1 MLVEDIMTKEPV
13 FIDGD
18 DGISEAIAK
27 MRELGIHHIPVVSDK
42 TYLGAINYRE
52 LMRRKSVR
60 LKSRARNFAVKTP
73 ELSEKDDVLAAVSG
87 LRESGLPAL
96 PVLKKGKL
104 VGIVTETDIVKNI
117 DSILVDNEL
126 KVRDVAST
134 DPVTAQVD
142 ENMLSAAEKIRGLYE
157 YEIPVVSKDER
168 LKGILRLDDIM
179 DMVIRDKSKTTVG
192 EVRGE
197 KEKVNVT
204 CASIMD
210 NSYSVTKKDSISHAS
225 SLMTGKKLHM
235 LPVVDDS
242 EKVVGVIDLWDIL
255 GIIQVDSDDEGIL
268 ISISGLTPY
277 ETDLYDITYFL
288 ASKFT
293 SKFANL
299 TNQSYGKLEIHVM
312 KYQKEGGTKYS
323 IRTKLLS
330 EPIVLA
336 ENYSGWNYGE
346 VLSEIFSAYEKRLK
360 KSKEKGNT

>member
-1 MLVEDIMTKEPV
+1 MKVEEIMTKDPV
-13 FIDGD
+13 YLNGD

-27 MRELGIHHIPVVSDK
+27 MRDLRIHHLPVVNGN

-60 LKSRARNFAVKTP
+60 LKSKARNFAVKTP
-73 ELSEKDDVLAAVSG
+73 ELSEKQDVLAAVG
-87 LRESGLPAL
+87 ELKESGLPAL
-96 PVLKKGKL
+96 PVLRKGKL
-104 VGIVTETDIVKNI
+104 VGIVSETDIVRNI
-117 DSILVDNEL
+117 DSIITADLQ
-126 KVRDVAST
+126 VRDIATT
-134 DPVTAQVD
+134 DPVLAKVD
-142 ENMLSAAEKIRGLYE
+142 EDILSAAEKIRGLYE
-157 YEIPVVSKDER
+157 YEIPVVSKEGM

-179 DMVIRDKSKTTVG
+179 DMIIRDKSKTTVG

-197 KEKVNVT
+197 REKVKVT
-204 CASIMD
+204 SASIMD
-210 NSYSVTKKDSISHAS
+210 NAFSVRKTDSISQAS
-225 SLMTGKKLHM
+225 KLMTEKQLHM

-242 EKVVGVIDLWDIL
+242 DKVVGVIDLWDIL
-255 GIIQVDSDDEGIL
+255 EIIETDSKDEGIL

-299 TNQSYGKLEIHVM
+299 TNQSYGKLEVHVM
-312 KYQKEGGTKYS
+312 KYHREGVSKYS
-323 IRTKLLS
+323 IRTKLIS

-346 VLSEIFSAYEKRLK
+346 VLSEIFDAYEKRLK
-360 KSKEKGNT
+360 KYKEKGST